1 MDSAAAFVFLRGLT
15 LTPEPPLLIKNTTP
29 KIVGT
34 RVGEEKVRLRPG
46 TNDVKPELWEKA
58 REYRAI
64 AAMLDSGEL
73 VEPAQKTPAAAPQVT
88 SLEAFNEREA
98 IRLVKETVDP
108 DLLELWAAGEK
119 RKKVAAA
126 LEAQAKAIDPKVKK
140 EDDTEGDEGDAGE
153 GDEEPGGE
161 A

>member
-1 MDSAAAFVFLRGLT
+1 M
-15 LTPEPPLLIKNTTP
+15 LIKNTTP

-46 TNDVKPELWEKA
+46 TNDVKPELWERA

-64 AAMLDSGEL
+64 AAMLDSGEII
-73 VEPAQKTPAAAPQVT
+73 EPAQKTPAAAPQVT

-126 LEAQAKAIDPKVKK
+126 LEAQAKAIDPKVKTGLG
-140 EDDTEGDEGDAGE
+140 DDQGDQADEGD
-153 GDEEPGGE
+153 DEEPGQE

>member
-1 MDSAAAFVFLRGLT
+1 
-15 LTPEPPLLIKNTTP
+15 LLIKNTTP
-29 KIVGT
+29 RLVGT
-34 RVGEEKVRLRPG
+34 RVGDEKVRLHPG
-46 TNDVKPELWEKA
+46 TNDVKPELWAKV
-58 REYRAI
+58 REYKAI
-64 AAMLDSGEL
+64 EAMLDSGEL

-126 LEAQAKAIDPKVKK
+126 LEAQAKAIDPKVKV
-140 EDDTEGDEGDAGE
+140 TGEGDEGDE
-153 GDEEPGGE
+153 GDDEEPGQE

>member
-1 MDSAAAFVFLRGLT
+1 M
-15 LTPEPPLLIKNTTP
+15 LIKNTTP
-29 KIVGT
+29 RIVGT
-34 RVGEEKVRLRPG
+34 RVGDEKVRLRPG

-58 REYRAI
+58 RKYRAI
-64 AAMLDSGEL
+64 EAMLDAGEL
-73 VEPAQKTPAAAPQVT
+73 IEPAQKTPAAAPQVT

-126 LEAQAKAIDPKVKK
+126 LEAQAKAIDPKVKPTG
-140 EDDTEGDEGDAGE
+140 EGDDKADQGDEGD
-153 GDEEPGGE
+153 DEEPGQE

>member
-1 MDSAAAFVFLRGLT
+1 
-15 LTPEPPLLIKNTTP
+15 LLIKNTTP
-29 KIVGT
+29 RIVGT
-34 RVGEEKVRLRPG
+34 RVGDEKVRLRPG
-46 TNDVKPELWEKA
+46 TNDVKPELWEEVRK
-58 REYRAI
+58 YTAI
-64 AAMLDSGEL
+64 VAMLDSGDL

-126 LEAQAKAIDPKVKK
+126 LEAQAKAIDPKVKV
-140 EDDTEGDEGDAGE
+140 TGEGDEGDE
-153 GDEEPGGE
+153 GDDEEPGQE